1 MEEIRSTKILSEWHK
16 GQTRLNV
23 FAKECFLEYVDWEAR
38 KIRVELYMLR
48 IENVAEWNETM
59 FTLKV
64 GSRFSSEVD
73 VFCELLQSVV

>member
-1 MEEIRSTKILSEWHK
+1 M
-16 GQTRLNV
+16 
-23 FAKECFLEYVDWEAR
+23 DWEAR

-64 GSRFSSEVD
+64 GSRISSEVD